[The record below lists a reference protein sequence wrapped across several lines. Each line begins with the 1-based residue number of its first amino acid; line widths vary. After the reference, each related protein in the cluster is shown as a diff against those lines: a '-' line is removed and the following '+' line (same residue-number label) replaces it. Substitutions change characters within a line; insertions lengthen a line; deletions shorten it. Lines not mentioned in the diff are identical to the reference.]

1 MTIVEHAHR
10 TDAVRTVTGW
20 HIELEFREIGSE
32 TRAVALLRLPDGTEL
47 RARGHADRHPDD
59 PEQPR
64 VGEEVAAAR
73 LLGDLSAQ
81 LRHKAEHEI
90 EEATRIPARV
100 HP

>member
-1 MTIVEHAHR
+1 MEHAPQ

-59 PEQPR
+59 PDQPR
-64 VGEEVAAAR
+64 VGEEIAAAR

-81 LRHKAEHEI
+81 LRHKAEREI
-90 EEATRIPARV
+90 EEVTHIPARV